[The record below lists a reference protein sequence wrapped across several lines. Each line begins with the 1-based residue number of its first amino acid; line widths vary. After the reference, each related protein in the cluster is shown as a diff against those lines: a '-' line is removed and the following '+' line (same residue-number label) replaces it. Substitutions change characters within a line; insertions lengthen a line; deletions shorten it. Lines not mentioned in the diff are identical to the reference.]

1 MQLPSRYRSI
11 RPAHGSLAEALENRR
26 RLAGRLR
33 QAASP
38 LSAATGFRGAEAC
51 LQRNIPCPASLASEF
66 TLLFFLKNPQ
76 LAQEIIRHD
85 NKYLSYQLCDVGIH
99 AEYVYGKV
107 HKPDFQKFRC
117 DARADK
123 GCKFF

>member
-51 LQRNIPCPASLASEF
+51 LQREPCAGRMLWYRDGVVRRKISCHAVCI
-66 TLLFFLKNPQ
+66 THFFVLY
-76 LAQEIIRHD
+76 
-85 NKYLSYQLCDVGIH
+85 YLISSGGQTERGMVIF
-99 AEYVYGKV
+99 V
-107 HKPDFQKFRC
+107 
-117 DARADK
+117 
-123 GCKFF
+123 